1 MITKEKINAL
11 FEPCRNTVY
20 GNPRK
25 QLNLAAARM
34 WFGDPALCKEELK
47 IRLEAAGFFS
57 IRWNS
62 THNAY
67 RFEIGYGDFY
77 AMARRF
83 MGE

>member
-1 MITKEKINAL
+1 MITKEQIRNL
-11 FEPCRNTVY
+11 FEPCTCTVY

-25 QLNLAAARM
+25 QLSLTAARV
-34 WFGDPALCKEELK
+34 WFDDPALCKEELK
-47 IRLEAAGFFS
+47 IRLKIAGFFG

-67 RFEIGYGDFY
+67 RFEIGYGDWE
-77 AMARRF
+77 AMARKF